1 MQRMIGAMILGTGLG
16 LVNVS
21 NAMAVPLGVEA
32 REAGLWQPRLV
43 QEAQYWRGGHC
54 ERLRR
59 ACIHKE
65 ERREVGEGNCRR
77 YRAEC
82 SGRVS
87 YCARLRRAC
96 IYKEER
102 GETGLGN
109 CQRYREECRRG

>member
-1 MQRMIGAMILGTGLG
+1 MQRMIGAMILGIGLG
-16 LVNVS
+16 LASVA
-21 NAMAVPLGVEA
+21 NAVATPVGVEA
-32 REAGLWQPRLV
+32 RKAGLSERFV
-43 QEAQYWRGGHC
+43 QDAQYSRGGYC

-59 ACIHKE
+59 ACVYKE
-65 ERREVGEGNCRR
+65 ERRELGEGNCRR

-87 YCARLRRAC
+87 YCERLRRAC
-96 IYKEER
+96 IYKQER

>member
-1 MQRMIGAMILGTGLG
+1 MQRIISAMILVIGFGLAS
-16 LVNVS
+16 VS
-21 NAMAVPLGVEA
+21 SALAAPVGVAARNAD
-32 REAGLWQPRLV
+32 LWERLV
-43 QEAQYWRGGHC
+43 QHTQYARGGYC

-59 ACIHKE
+59 ACVYKE
-65 ERREVGEGNCRR
+65 ERRESGEGNCRR

-109 CQRYREECRRG
+109 CQRYREECPRG

>member
-1 MQRMIGAMILGTGLG
+1 MQRMIGTMILTTSLG
-16 LVNVS
+16 LVCVS
-21 NAMAVPLGVEA
+21 NAMAVPL
-32 REAGLWQPRLV
+32 RTEAGDADLEQRRLV
-43 QEAQYWRGGHC
+43 QQVQYWRGGDC

-77 YRAEC
+77 YRAQC
-82 SGRVS
+82 GGRVS
-87 YCARLRRAC
+87 YCERLRRAC